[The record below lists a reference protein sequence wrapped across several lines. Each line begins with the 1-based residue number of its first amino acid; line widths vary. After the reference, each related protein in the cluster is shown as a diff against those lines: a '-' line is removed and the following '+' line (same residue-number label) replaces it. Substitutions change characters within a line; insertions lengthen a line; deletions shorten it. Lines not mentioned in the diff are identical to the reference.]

1 MAFIYNS
8 KPLIVGSKPMIKRKH
23 ILFLVSGM
31 QGGGAERVAS
41 TLSNY
46 WVEKGHRVTLIPTFS
61 GRGDCVYHLDER
73 VELDFLAD
81 RVSNTK
87 KSIWNRLHRFWVLRK
102 LIQQYNPSVIVSFLT
117 HVNVAA
123 ILCSFGSKI
132 PVIVSERTYPPR
144 YPLGF
149 FLRTLRVLLYPYAT
163 AVVMQTN
170 QGLAWLKD
178 RVSQNNGV
186 VIPNPVTYPMVRSS
200 PVIMPKDVIS
210 GDRKICLSVGR
221 LVKEKGFSELI
232 SAFGGLASKFP
243 NWDLVILG
251 SGYRLE
257 KLEQRVSS
265 LGLQDRVYFPGQVG
279 NVSDWYLCAGAYVM
293 NSRFEGFPN
302 TLLEAMAHGMPVI
315 SADCDTGPKEIITD
329 GIDGLLVDTL
339 GVRSELSSAMEKIFQ
354 DPIFSRSLGQEA
366 TEVRKRFSLD
376 SIGSKW
382 DDLIEL
388 HTSWSN
394 GDK

>member
-8 KPLIVGSKPMIKRKH
+8 KSLNLGFEPMTKPQH

-46 WVEKGHRVTLIPTFS
+46 WVEKGYKVTLMPTFS
-61 GRGDCVYHLDER
+61 GRGDCIYHLDER

-81 RVSNTK
+81 RVSSTK
-87 KSIWNRLHRFWVLRK
+87 QSIWNRMRRFWVLRK
-102 LIQQYNPSVIVSFLT
+102 VIQQYNPDVIVSFLT

-123 ILCSFGSKI
+123 ILCSVGSKI

-149 FLRTLRVLLYPYAT
+149 FLETLRVLLYPFAS

-186 VIPNPVTYPMVRSS
+186 VIPNPVAYPMVSS
-200 PVIMPKDVIS
+200 TPVVMPKDVIS
-210 GDRKICLSVGR
+210 EDRKICLSVGR
-221 LVKEKGFSELI
+221 LGEEKRYSEI
-232 SAFGGLASKFP
+232 IIAFNGVASKFLD
-243 NWDLVILG
+243 WDLVILG
-251 SGYRLE
+251 EGYELE
-257 KLEQRVSS
+257 NLEQKVSS
-265 LGLQDRVYFPGQVG
+265 LGLQDRVYFPGRVG
-279 NVSDWYLCAGAYVM
+279 NVSDWYSFAEVYVM

-315 SADCDTGPKEIITD
+315 SSDCDTGPKEIITD
-329 GIDGLLVDTL
+329 GIDGLLVETF
-339 GVRSELSSAMEKIFQ
+339 GVQSELSSAMEKIFE
-354 DPIFSRSLGQEA
+354 DSVFSRSLGRSA
-366 TEVRKRFSLD
+366 TGVRTRFSLD
-376 SIGSKW
+376 SIGSQW
-382 DDLIEL
+382 DDLLKL
-388 HTSWSN
+388 HMKLSN
-394 GDK
+394 DDK